1 MQIDVAVPIPTQQFL
16 ELSDFLRSKND
27 RRNPVLA
34 VRDAIDYWLQNADW
48 KPELLSQSDTRGYQ
62 WKSLFLPEGTQIR
75 MSYKATYHYA
85 KVDGDEIIYEG
96 KAISPGSLANT
107 IASSSS
113 NAWRDLW
120 IKRPDDKEWKLSDDC
135 RRETRETT
143 DTLLGELD
151 ALPARVG

>member
-1 MQIDVAVPIPTQQFL
+1 MNAGVAVPIPTQQFL

-27 RRNPVLA
+27 RRDPVLA

-75 MSYKATYHYA
+75 MSYKGTYHYA
-85 KVDGDEIIYEG
+85 KVEGDQIIYEG
-96 KAISPGSLANT
+96 KSISPGSLANT
-107 IASSSS
+107 ITSSSR

-120 IKRPDDKEWKLSDDC
+120 IKRPDDREWKLSDDC
-135 RRETRETT
+135 RETREAT
-143 DTLLGELD
+143 DKLLGELD
-151 ALPARVG
+151 ALPAR